1 MTVHECAG
9 LARLATKSVLA
20 TWMLA
25 SIGVAFAQQNWQQIP
40 IPPLPK
46 FAPAQPTRVQL
57 ANGMVIFLQ
66 EDHELPLISATA
78 LIKGGA
84 STEPAEKTGMLSI
97 YAASWRTSGTEKKTG
112 DQLDEQLENIAA
124 SVETGID
131 ESFGSASFS
140 CLKENADE
148 VLGVFHDVLTSPA
161 VTLLMSSIDV
171 NSFLQSP

>member
-1 MTVHECAG
+1 MRRAVQQGSRSNSVIPSRFLRREIFRDPVNLFRVKWPSGGQLGQRAWRLERFPRLLGRKRGLRMTVHECAG

-84 STEPAEKTGMLSI
+84 STEPAEKT
-97 YAASWRTSGTEKKTG
+97 
-112 DQLDEQLENIAA
+112 
-124 SVETGID
+124 
-131 ESFGSASFS
+131 
-140 CLKENADE
+140 
-148 VLGVFHDVLTSPA
+148 
-161 VTLLMSSIDV
+161 
-171 NSFLQSP
+171 

>member
-1 MTVHECAG
+1 MTVHECVG
-9 LARLATKSVLA
+9 LARLATKYVVA
-20 TWMLA
+20 AWMLT

-112 DQLDEQLENIAA
+112 DQLDDELEAIGAK
-124 SVETGID
+124 VETGI
-131 ESFGSASFS
+131 SPSFS
-140 CLKENADE
+140 ARK
-148 VLGVFHDVLTSPA
+148 
-161 VTLLMSSIDV
+161 
-171 NSFLQSP
+171 